1 MNRDD
6 RDLPLDED
14 ELDEDAIEGDEN
26 DEQPE
31 DDAEAG
37 TSSGAVP
44 SGVEKELE
52 AQRDKYLRLAAEF
65 DNYRKRSAKERL
77 EAAGRGQADL
87 VRQMLDAMD
96 DLSRFAQLDPAAT
109 DSATVV
115 TGVQLVE
122 KKLLKALSTAG
133 LDVVNPVE
141 EPFDPTLH
149 EAIATEPAESSDDA
163 DLVSRVYQVGYTF
176 KGQLL
181 RPARVVVKQSAG

>member
-31 DDAEAG
+31 DDAESG

>member
-31 DDAEAG
+31 DDAESG

-133 LDVVNPVE
+133 LDVVNPVD

>member
-6 RDLPLDED
+6 TDLPLDED
-14 ELDEDAIEGDEN
+14 ELDEDAIEGGEEETELDE
-26 DEQPE
+26 
-31 DDAEAG
+31 DAEDGNAAG
-37 TSSGAVP
+37 AGSTVA
-44 SGVEKELE
+44 ERELE

-77 EAAGRGQADL
+77 EASGRGQADL

-96 DLSRFAQLDPAAT
+96 DLSRFAHLDPAAT

-115 TGVQLVE
+115 TGVELVE
-122 KKLLKALSTAG
+122 KKLLKALSAAG
-133 LDVVNPVE
+133 LEVVNPVE
-141 EPFDPTLH
+141 ELFDPTLH
-149 EAIATEPAESSDDA
+149 EAIATEPAESPDDA